1 MKGTLLYGQSG
12 GVTSVIN
19 ATAFGVLDEALRSK
33 AFDRILVMK
42 NGISGF
48 MEEKFLDMT
57 DVDPKKLEILR
68 ELPGAFFGSCR
79 KNLKTDEEF
88 EELFKVFEKYN
99 VRYFLYN
106 GGNDSMTMAMKIH
119 EKAREYGYDITVV
132 GLPKTVD
139 NDLVET
145 DHCPGYGSSAKY
157 LYVSV
162 IEGTLDVKSMS
173 KDSTKVFVME
183 TMGRHSGWLA
193 ASTVLARK
201 YTTAPH
207 VILVPEAP
215 LNEEKFLEKVEGVL
229 SKEGFCTVVV
239 SEGVKDEEGNLIS
252 KMELKDSFGNVQ
264 LGGAGLKISK
274 MISENLKVRVHT
286 AVPDYLQRS
295 GRHVVSLQD
304 LIEAEAV
311 GRKGVQLL
319 LEGVKGVMVTIKRE
333 SNEPY
338 VWNLGFVELSKVGG
352 RTRELPKEYILDM
365 DISESFIKYVEPL
378 TVGNFLP
385 FYTERKYNLSIFEK

>member
-1 MKGTLLYGQSG
+1 MKKTLLYGQSG

-19 ATAFGVLDEALRSK
+19 TTAFGVLDEALKSK

-48 MEEKFLDMT
+48 MEEKFLDLT
-57 DVDPKKLEILR
+57 NSDPKKLEILK
-68 ELPGAFFGSCR
+68 ELPGTFFGSCR
-79 KNLKTDEEF
+79 RNLKTDEEF
-88 EELFKVFEKYN
+88 KELFKIFEKYN

-119 EKAREYGYDITVV
+119 EKAKELGYEISVI

-157 LYVSV
+157 LYISV

-173 KDSTKVFVME
+173 KDSTKVFVIE

-193 ASTVLARK
+193 ASTVIARR
-201 YTTAPH
+201 YMPTPH
-207 VILVPEAP
+207 IILVPEIP
-215 LNEEKFLEKVEGVL
+215 LDEEKFLGRVESVL
-229 SKEGFCTVVV
+229 SKKGFCTIVV
-239 SEGVKDEEGNLIS
+239 SEGIIDKNGNLIS
-252 KMELKDSFGNVQ
+252 KIELKDTFGNVQ
-264 LGGAGLKISK
+264 LGGTGLKISK
-274 MISENLKVRVHT
+274 MISENLNVRVHT
-286 AVPDYLQRS
+286 AIPDYLQRS
-295 GRHVVSLQD
+295 GRHIASLQD

-319 LEGVKGVMVTIKRE
+319 LKDINGVMVTIERE
-333 SNEPY
+333 SDEPY
-338 VWNLGFVELSKVGG
+338 IWKLGYTELSKVAGK
-352 RTRELPKEYILDM
+352 TRKLPKKYILDM
-365 DISESFIKYVEPL
+365 DISEEFIKYVEPL
-378 TVGNFLP
+378 TVGNSIP
-385 FYTERKYNLSIFEK
+385 FYAEQRYNFSIF